1 MASYQVKQSSTAYPL
16 VFLMVQSSD
25 HVTGLTGASPTVT
38 LSKSGGAFAS
48 PSGAVTEI
56 ANGWYKVAGNATDTA
71 TLGPLALH
79 ATAASGDPVDVMYE
93 VIAHDVQ
100 DAVHLG
106 LSCLPNATAAASG
119 GLLTYGSTTGQLNP
133 SGGATPVSGD
143 LTSTM
148 KTSVATA
155 VLATPANALATDSS
169 GRVILQPTQTGVT
182 IPAVTTT
189 TNLTNAPTAGDLTA
203 TMKTSVT
210 TAASSATPV
219 ATLNFTQAIPTSN
232 TAQTVGDALN
242 AARAQGFGK
251 WVISGTTVTLY
262 AGDGTTVVHTFTL
275 DSATAP
281 TQRS

>member
-1 MASYQVKQSSTAYPL
+1 MASYQVKQSSTSYPL

-38 LSKSGGAFAS
+38 LSKSGGSFTS

-79 ATAASGDPVDVMYE
+79 ATAAGGDPVDALYE
-93 VIAHDVQ
+93 VVAHDVQ

-106 LSCLPNATAAASG
+106 LSCLPNAAPAANG
-119 GLLTYGSTTGQLNP
+119 GLPTVGTGAGQIN
-133 SGGATPVSGD
+133 
-143 LTSTM
+143 
-148 KTSVATA
+148 
-155 VLATPANALATDSS
+155 LATDSS
-169 GRVILQPTQTGVT
+169 GRVLLQPTQTGVT
-182 IPAVTTT
+182 IPSVTTT
-189 TNLTNAPTAGDLTA
+189 T
-203 TMKTSVT
+203 SVT
-210 TAASSATPV
+210 NGVTVTTNNDKTGYS
-219 ATLNFTQAIPTSN
+219 LNLAQAIPTSN

-251 WVISGTTVTLY
+251 WVLSGTTLTLY
-262 AGDGTTVVHTFTL
+262 AADGTTSVRTFTL
-275 DSATAP
+275 DSATVP